1 MTPKNKSLTLKPFS
15 LHHLNDIWQDGFSN
29 ENPEWTKWNAP
40 YFNDYTPYNTFSD
53 FKQSSVAD
61 YLMSTSCKS
70 ICLDEK
76 AVGMVS
82 KNWIDE
88 ATRWLEVGIV
98 IYNPEYWHG
107 EIGTKVLKMWTN
119 EIFKQH
125 PEVEHIGLTTW
136 SGNPRMMH
144 LAEKI
149 GYTKE
154 AQIRKVRYFQ
164 GVYYDSVKYGVLREA
179 WEKLHRNL

>member
-1 MTPKNKSLTLKPFS
+1 MKKLLAWFP
-15 LHHLNDIWQDGFSN
+15 
-29 ENPEWTKWNAP
+29 
-40 YFNDYTPYNTFSD
+40 
-53 FKQSSVAD
+53 
-61 YLMSTSCKS
+61 
-70 ICLDEK
+70 
-76 AVGMVS
+76 
-82 KNWIDE
+82 
-88 ATRWLEVGIV
+88 
-98 IYNPEYWHG
+98 
-107 EIGTKVLKMWTN
+107 IGTKVLKMWTN
-119 EIFKQH
+119 VIFKQH

-164 GVYYDSVKYGVLREA
+164 GVYYDSVKYGVLREE

>member
-1 MTPKNKSLTLKPFS
+1 MRENLI
-15 LHHLNDIWQDGFSN
+15 LNLQSFNSDYLYEIWQNGFSN
-29 ENPEWTKWNAP
+29 QNPEWTKWNAP
-40 YFNDYTPYNTFSD
+40 YFKDYHAYPSFSD
-53 FKQSSVAD
+53 FKQSSVAE
-61 YLMSTSCKS
+61 YLLSDSCKC
-70 ICLDEK
+70 ICLNEK

-98 IYNPEYWHG
+98 IYNSEYWHG
-107 EIGTKVLKMWTN
+107 GIGTKALKMWTN

-125 PEVEHIGLTTW
+125 PELEHIGLTTW
-136 SGNPRMMH
+136 TGNPRMMH

-164 GVYYDSVKYGVLREA
+164 GVHYDSVKYGVLREE
-179 WEKLHRNL
+179 WEKMHRNL